1 MDTSPYSYQTYVY
14 NFEKNIDDIV
24 DMHPKHQ
31 KMILEAV
38 SERMT
43 MCMNKISELNSQIK
57 KLEMEKLK
65 NLTVQLNR
73 VNNTE

>member
-1 MDTSPYSYQTYVY
+1 MDTCPYNYQRYVY

-31 KMILEAV
+31 KMILDAV

-43 MCMNKISELNSQIK
+43 MCMNKISKLNNHIK
-57 KLEMEKLK
+57 KLEMEKETSK
-65 NLTVQLNR
+65 KK
-73 VNNTE
+73 